1 VKKRPILSI
10 VQRRSAGF
18 TLIEMIIAIM
28 LTGIIA
34 GMVSVFM
41 VRPIQGYLD
50 TAQRAELSDVAD
62 MVLRRLSREARQ
74 ALPNSIRCGSAAG
87 LCGTT
92 AYNGQDYYFIEFI
105 PVSGGGSYRDEH
117 DGSAGGIPLN
127 FNDTGSCAVT
137 PALCQFDV
145 IGPMPAAPAL
155 AIGDF
160 VVVFNFGEVSGISQ
174 APFNAHASNDDC
186 TNCNRARVTNIAGN
200 TVTLNPGAGGG
211 NIFARA
217 DGSGRS
223 DSDSTNRF
231 HVVRAGAKNTMY
243 ACPANAPGPMVRFE
257 NYGFNTNLA
266 DAITAATGGT
276 PEVLANEVVCTISY
290 AAQAT
295 LQRTGMLTVEMNLR
309 HIAKSSGL
317 QEDITLMRQIHV
329 DNSP

>member
-1 VKKRPILSI
+1 MNNPLSLSSAPP
-10 VQRRSAGF
+10 RSAGF
-18 TLIEMIIAIM
+18 TLIEMVIAIM

-92 AYNGQDYYFIEFI
+92 SYNGLDYYFIEFI
-105 PVSGGGSYRDEH
+105 PASGGGSYRDEH

-127 FNDTGSCAVT
+127 FTDTGSCGDTAS
-137 PALCQFDV
+137 LCQFDV
-145 IGPMPAAPAL
+145 IGPMPASPAL
-155 AIGDF
+155 AVGDF
-160 VVVFNFGEVSGISQ
+160 IVVFNFGEVSGISQ
-174 APFNAHASNDDC
+174 APFNAHANNDDC
-186 TNCNRARVTNIAGN
+186 SNCNRARVTDIAGN
-200 TVTLNPGAGGG
+200 TITLNPAAGGG
-211 NIFARA
+211 NLFARA

-231 HVVRAGAKNTMY
+231 HVVRAAARNTMY
-243 ACPANAPGPMVRFE
+243 ACPASTPGPMVRFE
-257 NYGFNTNLA
+257 NYGFKTNLS
-266 DAITAATGGT
+266 DAISAATGST
-276 PEVLANEVVCTISY
+276 ATVLANEVVCTVSY

-295 LQRTGMLTVEMNLR
+295 LQRTGMLTVEMTLR
-309 HIAKSSGL
+309 HIAKSSGS
-317 QEDITLMRQIHV
+317 EEAVTMMRQIHV